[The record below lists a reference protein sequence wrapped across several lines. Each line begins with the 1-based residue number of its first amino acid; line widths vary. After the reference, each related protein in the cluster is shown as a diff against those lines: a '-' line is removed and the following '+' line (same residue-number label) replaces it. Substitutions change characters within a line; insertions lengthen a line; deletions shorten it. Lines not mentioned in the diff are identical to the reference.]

1 MSIMLRNNP
10 LLVRSK
16 SVTEKIRE
24 FGWGMQK
31 IGMGECDNI
40 DQYDL
45 IMLRQ
50 SYVVDV
56 LLHYNDLADF
66 YSDE

>member
-1 MSIMLRNNP
+1 MLRNNP
-10 LLVRSK
+10 LLVHSK
-16 SVTEKIRE
+16 LVNEKNCE
-24 FGWGMQK
+24 FGCGMQK

-50 SYVVDV
+50 SHVVDV
-56 LLHYNDLADF
+56 LLHFNDLTDF